1 MIRILIMLTR
11 LTYKLRLAA
20 AIRLLSVAAPAARL
34 GRVRRVNN
42 VDRHARQR
50 GFVLDLLSEV
60 VECPIAQ
67 ATIRRPSRPLSLRN
81 RCLVAN
87 TAEVFHSDTAPSAF
101 GLLDEVLADTVVY
114 VALKSPLPTRKLL
127 QSTFR
132 RARADR
138 LQDSTTLL
146 VPLPFCVDSRTA
158 VRFTVAV
165 GGDVFDSEVH
175 PERFIHVFGVGLF
188 DVAGRQ
194 QVKPSIVIDE
204 VALALLILHQTALTL
219 TSPPLVVRPMKAQRL
234 ARKSS
239 SAWARHVPDGDD
251 LSDNPPADERGYE
264 PLSQRGGRT
273 GTWVQMGPSGT
284 LRALRLLLWTRSLNG
299 AVFTAGWTRCTAVWL
314 QPDQGRKVGIRHV
327 EGGHP
332 RILIREMRCVDLCGV
347 LLTIVVHAGSPPALA
362 RTYPGKTALW

>member
-1 MIRILIMLTR
+1 VIRILIMLTR

-67 ATIRRPSRPLSLRN
+67 TTIRRPSRPLSLRN

-219 TSPPLVVRPMKAQRL
+219 T
-234 ARKSS
+234 
-239 SAWARHVPDGDD
+239 
-251 LSDNPPADERGYE
+251 
-264 PLSQRGGRT
+264 T
-273 GTWVQMGPSGT
+273 
-284 LRALRLLLWTRSLNG
+284 
-299 AVFTAGWTRCTAVWL
+299 
-314 QPDQGRKVGIRHV
+314 
-327 EGGHP
+327 
-332 RILIREMRCVDLCGV
+332 
-347 LLTIVVHAGSPPALA
+347 
-362 RTYPGKTALW
+362 